1 MSSGRSLLLNLH
13 TYTVIHFVTGT
24 IVYEK
29 VSGGNPFSVETGKNH
44 EKIVLKISKTFLI
57 KMHYIGNVEFYR
69 NANLQVETQKK
80 LGTEKMIQLAMNSN
94 VYNHYS
100 FCYYLLLNLSFS
112 YL

>member
-1 MSSGRSLLLNLH
+1 MVRTSLGSVVVADVVLPTH
-13 TYTVIHFVTGT
+13 PR
-24 IVYEK
+24 EK
-29 VSGGNPFSVETGKNH
+29 VSGENH

-80 LGTEKMIQLAMNSN
+80 LGAKKMTKSAMNSN

-112 YL
+112 